1 MKTALLTTSLC
12 LSALLLPA
20 CSGGGGSDGAG
31 ASKSGELVVAIT
43 DAPFAHDIVAVATV
57 QVDRISVLETDGGDS
72 GALVL
77 YDGDPIEIDLL
88 DLTNGATD
96 ILVRADVPAGTYD
109 QMRLRVASGY
119 LELTDGDV
127 FSTALGNLHLTS
139 TGTSGLK
146 VKIDPAIEVVGGLS
160 HDLLLDFDLTK
171 SFHAVP
177 GNALLN
183 ANFYKLMPVVRA
195 MNQSLTGELRGVVSQ
210 DDGTG
215 TGTLVGVEAATVYL
229 MPPGEPDPANAVAS
243 TMTQADGF
251 YALLGV
257 EPGTWDVLAV
267 KDPAQGRVDGVDVVA
282 GNVTVVDLEIQ

>member
-20 CSGGGGSDGAG
+20 CTGGGGSDGAG

-57 QVDRISVLETDGGDS
+57 EVDRISVLEADGDES
-72 GALVL
+72 GAHVL

-88 DLTNGATD
+88 DLTNGATQ
-96 ILVRADVPAGTYD
+96 ILVRADVPPGTYD
-109 QMRLRVASGY
+109 QMRLRVADGH
-119 LELTDGDV
+119 LELRDGDV

-177 GNALLN
+177 GNAPLN

-215 TGTLVGVEAATVYL
+215 TLVGVDAATVYL
-229 MPPGEPDPANAVAS
+229 MPAGEPDPANAVAS

-267 KDPAQGRVDGVDVVA
+267 KDPAEGRVDGVEVVA